1 MAEIVLVIKF
11 LYQLIGVT
19 QKLAA
24 FIQEKNLQSWLSE
37 LDQTVEN
44 GKKAETSQEK
54 LDVAKKMVDLIGSL
68 N

>member
-1 MAEIVLVIKF
+1 MGEIVLVIKF
-11 LYQLIGVT
+11 LYQLIGVA

-24 FIQEKNLQSWLSE
+24 FIQEKNLQSWLKE